1 MQVEYI
7 VNPIYLASL
16 KFSGIFLVLNA
27 YHVHNIIS
35 IILYIKDMIK
45 ENVDTLQVSTAVKG
59 YGYISLISGLSM
71 TSQAIAPIS

>member
-27 YHVHNIIS
+27 YQVHNIIS
-35 IILYIKDMIK
+35 IILYIKDIIK
-45 ENVDTLQVSTAVKG
+45 ENVDTLHVNTAVKG
-59 YGYISLISGLSM
+59 YG
-71 TSQAIAPIS
+71 